1 MLALLAA
8 LAGCQPAALPSGAT
22 WPDHR
27 YQHALSRPSTALG
40 ASPILG
46 SHAILAEEQGFG
58 HSPASTPAIDT
69 LRHGSW
75 FLLFRG
81 GHAAN
86 AAMPTDNYGN
96 VWTALGVPVVYQGY
110 QGAYDVQGWLA
121 RDGRGGPGHVA
132 SLAKG
137 SAPEGELT
145 MALVELRHAS
155 RLVDMVQTYAPAGT
169 TVQSG
174 EVTTAGPAL
183 LVAFWWGDG
192 FVFDN
197 HAEPDEGFE
206 VFEQVLALPPAS
218 AVQCAVAFRQ
228 VDRGGRWRVS
238 WRQSPRQGAVLWL
251 LAFARDAQGAAVVS
265 PQVPRHMLLVDAGTP
280 CQAGGWPRDGG
291 ACGPRAG
298 HDPPRA
304 EHHPTLSFQRRIYP

>member
-1 MLALLAA
+1 VLLEDTALHQWRLARWRVCTGPLAWALLAG
-8 LAGCQPAALPSGAT
+8 LSGCSQPAAPSGAV
-22 WPDHR
+22 WPGHR
-27 YQHALSRPSTALG
+27 YQHALSRPALETG
-40 ASPILG
+40 AAPSLG

-69 LRHGSW
+69 LRDGSW
-75 FLLFRG
+75 YLLFRG

-86 AAMPTDNYGN
+86 AALPTDTGDN
-96 VWTALGVPVVYQGY
+96 VWTALGAPVVYQGY

-132 SLAKG
+132 TLTKDG
-137 SAPEGELT
+137 APEGELT
-145 MALVELRHAS
+145 MVLVELRHAS
-155 RLVDMVQTYAPAGT
+155 RLVDMAQTYAPAGS

-174 EVTTAGPAL
+174 EITTTGPAL

-197 HAEPDEGFE
+197 HAEPGEGFG
-206 VFEQVLALPPAS
+206 VIEQVLALPPAS

-228 VDRGGRWRVS
+228 VDRAGRWRVS

-251 LAFARDAQGAAVVS
+251 LAFAGDAQAASGAA
-265 PQVPRHMLLVDAGTP
+265 R
-280 CQAGGWPRDGG
+280 
-291 ACGPRAG
+291 
-298 HDPPRA
+298 
-304 EHHPTLSFQRRIYP
+304 